1 VQIYVYGIKIKIIFV
16 EILSIMHKVVVA
28 SDSFKGCL
36 SSWQVAD
43 AVEKG
48 IHDAMPGCDVV
59 KLAVADGGEGSMD
72 ALMTTLGGKPVR
84 LMVSGPLGRPVES
97 EYAWIDGSTA
107 VIEMARASG
116 LTLLAPEERNP
127 LLASTYGT
135 GQLIADA
142 LDRGCRRFMICI
154 GGSATNDAGTGMLEA
169 LGYRFMDSGGNILK
183 GCGEAL
189 GRISSID
196 FSNVHPALS
205 ESEFI
210 VACDV
215 DSPFCG
221 PDGAAY
227 VYGPQKGASPE
238 MVDQLDRGMRHFARI
253 IFQVTGVDV
262 TDMPGAGAAGG
273 LGGAL
278 KAFLKAEISRGADMV
293 LDAVHFDDA
302 IKDADLVITGEGRID
317 SQTLTG
323 KLPYVVAKRAAAQN
337 IPVVALC
344 GCAQVSELPCFE
356 RIIQI
361 TPPDMPLEKAMSP
374 EVSSSAICKLAKLAL
389 DVFDSL

>member
-1 VQIYVYGIKIKIIFV
+1 
-16 EILSIMHKVVVA
+16 MHKVVVA

-48 IHDAMPGCDVV
+48 IHDALPGCDVV

-72 ALMTTLGGKPVR
+72 ALMTTLGGKPVS
-84 LMVSGPLGRPVES
+84 LMVSGPLGSPVEA

-127 LLASTYGT
+127 LRASTYGT

-142 LDRGCRRFMICI
+142 LDKGCRRFMICI

-238 MVDQLDRGMRHFARI
+238 MVEQLDKGMRHFARI

-323 KLPYVVAKRAAAQN
+323 KLPYVVARRAALQN

>member
-1 VQIYVYGIKIKIIFV
+1 
-16 EILSIMHKVVVA
+16 MRKVVVA

-36 SSWQVAD
+36 SSWQVAE

-48 IHDAMPGCDVV
+48 IHDAAPGCDVV

-72 ALMTTLGGKPVR
+72 ALMTTLGGMTEILVVR
-84 LMVSGPLGRPVES
+84 DPLGRELQAGYVILE
-97 EYAWIDGSTA
+97 DQTA

-116 LTLLAPEERNP
+116 LTLLRPDERNP
-127 LLASTYGT
+127 MLTSTYGT
-135 GQLIADA
+135 GQMISDA

-169 LGYRFMDSGGNILK
+169 LGYRFIDSEGNILR
-183 GCGEAL
+183 GCGGVL

-196 FSNVHPALS
+196 VSNVHPALNA
-205 ESEFI
+205 SEFI

-227 VYGPQKGASPE
+227 VYGPQKGATSE
-238 MVDQLDRGMRHFARI
+238 MARELDEGMRHFARI
-253 IFQVTGVDV
+253 ISQSTGVGV

-278 KAFLKAEISRGADMV
+278 KAFLKADISRGADMV

-302 IKDADLVITGEGRID
+302 IKDADLVITGEGCID

-323 KLPYVVAKRAAAQN
+323 KLPYVVARRAAVQN

-374 EVSSSAICKLAKLAL
+374 EVSSSAICKLAKLVL

>member
-1 VQIYVYGIKIKIIFV
+1 
-16 EILSIMHKVVVA
+16 MCKVVVA

-84 LMVSGPLGRPVES
+84 LMVSGPLGRPVEA
-97 EYAWIDGSTA
+97 EYALIDGSTA

-116 LTLLAPEERNP
+116 LTLLTPEESNP

-142 LDRGCRRFMICI
+142 LDKGCRRFMICI

-169 LGYRFMDSGGNILK
+169 LGYRFMDAEGNVLKACGGILNHI
-183 GCGEAL
+183 A
-189 GRISSID
+189 SID
-196 FSNVHPALS
+196 FSNVHPYLKDA
-205 ESEFI
+205 EFI

-227 VYGPQKGASPE
+227 VYGPQKGAGPE
-238 MVDQLDRGMRHFARI
+238 MVELLDEGMRNFAEVISR
-253 IFQVTGVDV
+253 TMEVDV
-262 TDMPGAGAAGG
+262 ADMPGAGAAGG
-273 LGGAL
+273 LGGAF
-278 KAFLKAEISRGADMV
+278 KAFMNADLRRGADMV

-323 KLPYVVAKRAAAQN
+323 KLPYVVARRAVSRN

-389 DVFDSL
+389 DILDSL

>member
-1 VQIYVYGIKIKIIFV
+1 
-16 EILSIMHKVVVA
+16 MHKVVVA

-84 LMVSGPLGRPVES
+84 LMVSDPLGRPVEA
-97 EYAWIDGSTA
+97 EYSWIDGSTA

-142 LDRGCRRFMICI
+142 LDKGCRRFMICI

-169 LGYRFMDSGGNILK
+169 LGYRFMDSAGNILK
-183 GCGEAL
+183 GCGEAF

-196 FSNVHPALS
+196 VSNVHPALT

-238 MVDQLDRGMRHFARI
+238 MVEQLDRGMRHFARI

-278 KAFLKAEISRGADMV
+278 KAFLRAEISRGADMV

-323 KLPYVVAKRAAAQN
+323 KLPYVVARRAALQN

-344 GCAQVSELPCFE
+344 GCSEVDSLPVFLS
-356 RIIQI
+356 IHPIS
-361 TPPDMPLEKAMSP
+361 PVDMPL
-374 EVSSSAICKLAKLAL
+374 SSAMEPDIASMNIM
-389 DVFDSL
+389 DTVRRISVWSVND

>member
-1 VQIYVYGIKIKIIFV
+1 MEIF
-16 EILSIMHKVVVA
+16 SIMRKVVVA

-36 SSWQVAD
+36 SSWQVAE

-48 IHDAMPGCDVV
+48 IHDAAPGCDVV

-72 ALMTTLGGKPVR
+72 ALMTTLGGMTEDLVVR
-84 LMVSGPLGRPVES
+84 DPLGRELQAGYVILE
-97 EYAWIDGSTA
+97 DQTA

-116 LTLLAPEERNP
+116 LTLLRPDERNP
-127 LLASTYGT
+127 MLTSTYGT
-135 GQLIADA
+135 GQMISDA

-169 LGYRFMDSGGNILK
+169 LGYRFIDSEGNILR
-183 GCGEAL
+183 GCGGVL

-196 FSNVHPALS
+196 VSNVHPALNA
-205 ESEFI
+205 SEFI

-227 VYGPQKGASPE
+227 VYGPQKGATPE
-238 MVDQLDRGMRHFARI
+238 MARELDEGMRHFAGV
-253 IFQVTGVDV
+253 IFRTTGIDV
-262 TDMPGAGAAGG
+262 WDMPGAGAAGG

-278 KAFLKAEISRGADMV
+278 KAFLKAGMRRGADMV

-323 KLPYVVAKRAAAQN
+323 KLPYVVARRAAVQN

-361 TPPDMPLEKAMSP
+361 SRKNQWT
-374 EVSSSAICKLAKLAL
+374 I
-389 DVFDSL
+389 

>member
-1 VQIYVYGIKIKIIFV
+1 
-16 EILSIMHKVVVA
+16 MHKVVVA

-84 LMVSGPLGRPVES
+84 LMVSDPLGRPVEA
-97 EYAWIDGSTA
+97 EYAWIDDSTA

-127 LLASTYGT
+127 LLTSTYGT

-142 LDRGCRRFMICI
+142 LSKGCRRFLICI

-169 LGYRFMDSGGNILK
+169 LGYRFMDAEGNVLKACGGILNHI
-183 GCGEAL
+183 A
-189 GRISSID
+189 SID
-196 FSNVHPALS
+196 FSNVHPYLKDA
-205 ESEFI
+205 EFI

-238 MVDQLDRGMRHFARI
+238 MVEQLDRGMRHFARI

>member
-1 VQIYVYGIKIKIIFV
+1 MEIF
-16 EILSIMHKVVVA
+16 SIMRKVVVA

-36 SSWQVAD
+36 SSWQVAE

-48 IHDAMPGCDVV
+48 IHDAAPGCDVV

-72 ALMTTLGGKPVR
+72 ALMTTLGGMTEILVVR
-84 LMVSGPLGRPVES
+84 DPLGRELQAGYVILE
-97 EYAWIDGSTA
+97 DQTA

-116 LTLLAPEERNP
+116 LTLLRPDERNP
-127 LLASTYGT
+127 MLTSTYGT
-135 GQLIADA
+135 GQMISDA

-169 LGYRFMDSGGNILK
+169 LGYRFIDSEGNILR
-183 GCGEAL
+183 GCGGVL

-196 FSNVHPALS
+196 VSNVHPALNA
-205 ESEFI
+205 SEFI

-227 VYGPQKGASPE
+227 VYGPQKGATPE
-238 MVDQLDRGMRHFARI
+238 MARELDEGMRHFAGV
-253 IFQVTGVDV
+253 IFRTTGIDV
-262 TDMPGAGAAGG
+262 WDMPGAGAAGG

-323 KLPYVVAKRAAAQN
+323 KLPYVVARRAAVQN

-361 TPPDMPLEKAMSP
+361 TSPDMPLEKAMSP
-374 EVSSSAICKLAKLAL
+374 EVSSSAICKLAKLVL

>member
-1 VQIYVYGIKIKIIFV
+1 M
-16 EILSIMHKVVVA
+16 SIMRKVVVA

-36 SSWQVAD
+36 SSWQVAE
-43 AVEKG
+43 AVEKA
-48 IHDAMPGCDVV
+48 IHDVMSDCDVV

-72 ALMTTLGGKPVR
+72 ALVTTLGGRTVN
-84 LMVSGPLGRPVES
+84 LIVSDPLGRPVKAD
-97 EYAWIDGSTA
+97 YAMLDDSTA

-116 LTLLAPEERNP
+116 LTLLLQEERNP
-127 LLASTYGT
+127 MLASTYGT
-135 GQLIADA
+135 GQLISDA
-142 LDRGCRRFMICI
+142 LDKGCRRFMICI

-169 LGYRFMDSGGNILK
+169 LGYRFINSEGNILK
-183 GCGEAL
+183 GCGAVL
-189 GRISSID
+189 RQISSVD
-196 FSNVHPALS
+196 VSHVHPALN

-221 PDGAAY
+221 PAGAAY
-227 VYGPQKGASPE
+227 VYGPQKGATSE
-238 MVDQLDRGMRHFARI
+238 MVVELDDGMRHFAEV
-253 IFQVTGVDV
+253 IFRATGVDV
-262 TDMPGAGAAGG
+262 RDMPGAGAAGG

-317 SQTLTG
+317 RQTLTG
-323 KLPYVVAKRAAAQN
+323 KLPYVVAERAAAQN

-344 GCAQVSELPCFE
+344 GCAEVAALPMFQA
-356 RIIQI
+356 IYPV
-361 TPPDMPLEKAMSP
+361 TPEDMPLSLAMDPQVASTN
-374 EVSSSAICKLAKLAL
+374 VRNAVRDFITKNIT
-389 DVFDSL
+389 D

>member
-1 VQIYVYGIKIKIIFV
+1 
-16 EILSIMHKVVVA
+16 MHKVVVA

-48 IHDAMPGCDVV
+48 IHDALPGCDVV

-84 LMVSGPLGRPVES
+84 LMVSGPLGRPVEA
-97 EYAWIDGSTA
+97 EYALIDGSTA

-116 LTLLAPEERNP
+116 LTLIAPEERNP

-142 LDRGCRRFMICI
+142 LDKGCRRFLICI

-169 LGYRFMDSGGNILK
+169 LGYRFMDAEGNVLKACGGILNHI
-183 GCGEAL
+183 A
-189 GRISSID
+189 SID
-196 FSNVHPALS
+196 FSNVHPYLKDA
-205 ESEFI
+205 EFI

-238 MVDQLDRGMRHFARI
+238 MVEQLDRGMRHFARI

-323 KLPYVVAKRAAAQN
+323 KLPYVVAKRAALQN

>member
-1 VQIYVYGIKIKIIFV
+1 
-16 EILSIMHKVVVA
+16 
-28 SDSFKGCL
+28 
-36 SSWQVAD
+36 
-43 AVEKG
+43 
-48 IHDAMPGCDVV
+48 
-59 KLAVADGGEGSMD
+59 MD
-72 ALMTTLGGKPVR
+72 ALMTTLGGESVE
-84 LMVSGPLGRPVES
+84 LMVSDPLGRPVEA

-116 LTLLAPEERNP
+116 LTLLASEERNP
-127 LLASTYGT
+127 LLTSTYGT

-142 LDRGCRRFMICI
+142 LGKGCRRFLICI

-169 LGYRFMDSGGNILK
+169 LGYRFMDAEGNVLKACGGILNHI
-183 GCGEAL
+183 A
-189 GRISSID
+189 SID
-196 FSNVHPALS
+196 FSNVHPYLKDA
-205 ESEFI
+205 EFI

-221 PDGAAY
+221 PEGAAH
-227 VYGPQKGASPE
+227 VYGPQKGATPE
-238 MVDQLDRGMRHFARI
+238 MVELLDEGMRNFAEVISR
-253 IFQVTGVDV
+253 TMEVDV
-262 TDMPGAGAAGG
+262 ADMPGAGAAGG
-273 LGGAL
+273 LGGAF
-278 KAFLKAEISRGADMV
+278 KAFMNADLRRGADMV

-302 IKDADLVITGEGRID
+302 IKDADIVITGEGRID

-323 KLPYVVAKRAAAQN
+323 KLPYVVARRAASLN

-361 TPPDMPLEKAMSP
+361 TPPDMPLKKAMSP

-389 DVFDSL
+389 DILDSL

>member
-1 VQIYVYGIKIKIIFV
+1 
-16 EILSIMHKVVVA
+16 MHKVVVA

-84 LMVSGPLGRPVES
+84 LMVSGPLGRPVEA

-116 LTLLAPEERNP
+116 LTLLASEERNP
-127 LLASTYGT
+127 LLTSTYGT

-142 LDRGCRRFMICI
+142 LGKGCRRFLICI

-169 LGYRFMDSGGNILK
+169 LGYRFMDAEGNVLKACGGILNHI
-183 GCGEAL
+183 A
-189 GRISSID
+189 SID
-196 FSNVHPALS
+196 FSNVHPYLKDA
-205 ESEFI
+205 EFI

-221 PDGAAY
+221 PEGAVH

-238 MVDQLDRGMRHFARI
+238 MVEHLDKGMRHFARI

-317 SQTLTG
+317 SQTLAG

>member
-1 VQIYVYGIKIKIIFV
+1 
-16 EILSIMHKVVVA
+16 MHKVVVA

-84 LMVSGPLGRPVES
+84 LMVCDPLGRPVEA

-196 FSNVHPALS
+196 FSNVHPALT

-253 IFQVTGVDV
+253 IFQFTGVDV

-293 LDAVHFDDA
+293 IDAVHFDDA

-317 SQTLTG
+317 SQTLAG

-344 GCAQVSELPCFE
+344 GCSEVDSLPVFLS
-356 RIIQI
+356 IHPIS
-361 TPPDMPLEKAMSP
+361 PVDMPI
-374 EVSSSAICKLAKLAL
+374 SSAMEPDIASINIM
-389 DVFDSL
+389 DTVRRISVWSVND